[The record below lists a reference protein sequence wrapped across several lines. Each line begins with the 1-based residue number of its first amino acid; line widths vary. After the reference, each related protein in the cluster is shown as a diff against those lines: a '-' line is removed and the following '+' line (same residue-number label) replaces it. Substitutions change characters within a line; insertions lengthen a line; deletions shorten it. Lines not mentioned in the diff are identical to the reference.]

1 MDKQIKLNSKA
12 KILIYGGDY
21 CPYCLKVK
29 SIFDKKKKVYEYR
42 NITQKQEY
50 EDEVFLNIIKK

>member
-1 MDKQIKLNSKA
+1 MLLLRNIFKFSMDKTIKLNSQA

-29 SIFDKKKKVYEYR
+29 AIFDKKKKVYEYR
-42 NITQKQEY
+42 NITQK
-50 EDEVFLNIIKK
+50 